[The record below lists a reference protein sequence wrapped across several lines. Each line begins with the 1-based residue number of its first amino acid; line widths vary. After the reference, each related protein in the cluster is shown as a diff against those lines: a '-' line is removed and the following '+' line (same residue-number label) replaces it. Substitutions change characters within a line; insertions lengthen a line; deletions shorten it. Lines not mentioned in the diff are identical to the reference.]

1 MNPIRLITGQRKD
14 LGGFEVARLLP
25 QIGVRSV
32 GHIVFLDH
40 MGPASFPAGAGIDVR
55 PHPHIGLATLTFLF
69 EGTITHRDSLGVVQ
83 DIRPGEVNWMTAG
96 RGVVHSERTP
106 AAPRASGSRLDGLQ
120 AWIALPLGHEEDAP
134 AFEHHGRDAIPRIER
149 PGVALQ
155 LIAGSGYGEHSPVRF
170 PGELCYLAGELADG
184 ARLGLEPGFA
194 ERAVYVVSGAVE
206 LDHHPLPAGHL
217 ALLPAGRK
225 LTLAG
230 RGPARIAILAGAPL
244 DAPRHLWW
252 NFVSS
257 RRERIEQAK
266 ADWQAGRFPEV
277 PGESE
282 SIPLPER

>member
-1 MNPIRLITGQRKD
+1 MNSIRLITGQRKD

-25 QIGVRSV
+25 QIGTRSV
-32 GHIVFLDH
+32 GHVVFLDH

-69 EGTITHRDSLGVVQ
+69 EGSITHRDSLGVVQ

-106 AAPRASGSRLDGLQ
+106 EAPRASGSRLDGLQ
-120 AWIALPLGHEEDAP
+120 AWIALPLAHEEDAP
-134 AFEHHGRDAIPRIER
+134 AFEHYGRDAIPRIER

-155 LIAGSGYGEHSPVRF
+155 LIAGSGYGECSPVRF
-170 PGELCYLAGELADG
+170 PGELCYLAGEMTEG
-184 ARLGLEPGFA
+184 ASLVLEPEYT
-194 ERAVYVVSGAVE
+194 ERAVYVVSGAIE
-206 LDHHPLPAGHL
+206 LDHHPLAAGQL
-217 ALLPAGRK
+217 AVLPAGRK
-225 LTLAG
+225 IILAG

-266 ADWQAGRFPEV
+266 ADWQAGHFPEV

-282 SIPLPER
+282 AIPLPER